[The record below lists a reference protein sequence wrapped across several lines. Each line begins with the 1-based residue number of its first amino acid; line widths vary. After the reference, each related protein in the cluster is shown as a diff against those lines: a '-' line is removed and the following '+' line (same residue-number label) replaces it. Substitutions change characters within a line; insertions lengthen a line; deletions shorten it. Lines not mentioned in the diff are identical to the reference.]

1 MGNKRGFTLFEF
13 LLTLIVILIVIII
26 ALPLLLY
33 AIKNARI
40 SAFKTSASNV
50 LDSAEYYLTKTDY
63 MSIPS
68 EGISIEELDLD
79 IKNNN
84 FDSGLIKETSKNK
97 FELIYLTKNNYCAM
111 GTKDNLRAT
120 DAGCGALDLTAPE
133 YVYVYL
139 TNTSKDSI
147 TILVSTNE
155 TESEIISF
163 EYSIDG
169 GKYIKGIS
177 KNEYT
182 FTSLKEGEHK
192 IKVRVTNE
200 AGLQKE
206 SEIYTFKTN
215 TTSMIKCVE
224 KNKTSGFK
232 KEVNMICTYPTQ
244 KDYIYEYSLDNKNWE
259 TIELDQNQYTFK
271 RSENGTIYTRVL
283 KNNKVIAINT
293 INVDNIDTTLN
304 GAYPELLENMI
315 PVIYDQSRGIWI
327 KADSR
332 IKYFSYENKNYA
344 NAVFVKKN
352 ADTDNPRSKSREY
365 YLSNSAISEEVYEGD
380 IIGYYVW
387 IPRYRYQLFNVS
399 NKKQNPLPI
408 SIEFEGKDTKKAIGQ
423 IDQVYTNNEWYTH
436 PAFSN
441 NGVEYNG
448 FWISKFQN
456 SAGKDSSC
464 YLTGE
469 ASSCNIK
476 SINLYS
482 LPSSNSITNISISTA
497 HLMSS
502 NMMNKNN
509 IYGFKADVY
518 SHVITNLEWGAVAY
532 LTNSNYGINNKL
544 IYGSQDYKANIS
556 NSTTGNITGV
566 YDMSGTLSE
575 MVMAN
580 YNQDAGKDEKD
591 NSGFKDYGEIDWPEY
606 IDYYKGI
613 TSKNRIL
620 GDATGETEGWY
631 DAYHQ
636 FVNGE
641 NPFMIRGGI
650 INNVSSIYNFSNS
663 TGNVRSDVTFRIALV
678 KNENKE

>member
-1 MGNKRGFTLFEF
+1 MKNKRGFTLFEF
-13 LLTLIVILIVIII
+13 LLTLVIILVVI
-26 ALPLLLY
+26 IVALPLLLY
-33 AIKNARI
+33 AIKSARI
-40 SAFKTSASNV
+40 SAFKTSSSNI

-63 MSIPS
+63 MNIPA

-84 FDSGLIKETSKNK
+84 FDGGLIKETSKNK

-133 YVYVYL
+133 HVYIYL
-139 TNTSKDSI
+139 TNTSNDSI
-147 TILVSTNE
+147 TILVSTDE

-163 EYSIDG
+163 EYSIDDS
-169 GKYIKGIS
+169 KYTEEIS

-200 AGLQKE
+200 AGLQTE

-215 TTSMIKCVE
+215 SSSMIKCVE

-232 KEVNMICTYPTQ
+232 TEVNMVCTYPTEEG
-244 KDYIYEYSLDNKNWE
+244 YTYEYSLDNKTWE
-259 TIELDQNQYTFK
+259 TIELDQNQYTFQ
-271 RSENGTIYTRVL
+271 RNQNGTIYTRVL
-283 KNNKVIAINT
+283 KNDKVIAINT
-293 INVDNIDTTLN
+293 ININNIDTTLN

-315 PVIYDQSRGIWI
+315 PIVYDQNKGVWV

-344 NAVFVKKN
+344 NAVFVRKN
-352 ADTDNPRSKSREY
+352 ADTDDPKSKSREY
-365 YLSNSAISEEVYEGD
+365 YLSNTAIGEEVYEGD

-399 NKKQNPLPI
+399 NKSQNPLTI
-408 SIEFEGKDTKKAIGQ
+408 SIEFESKNVKKSVGK
-423 IDQVYTNNEWYTH
+423 IDEVYTNNEWYTH
-436 PAFSN
+436 PAFTN
-441 NGVEYNG
+441 DGVEYNG

-482 LPSSNSITNISISTA
+482 LPYSNSITNVSISTA

-509 IYGFKADVY
+509 IYGFKSDVY

-532 LTNSNYGINNKL
+532 LTNSNYGINNNL
-544 IYGSQDYKANIS
+544 VYSSSDYKVNIS

-566 YDMSGTLSE
+566 YNMSGTLSE

-591 NSGFKDYGEIDWPEY
+591 NSEFKNYGEVDWPEY
-606 IDYYKGI
+606 INYYEGI
-613 TSKNRIL
+613 TSKNRLL
-620 GDATGETEGWY
+620 GDATGETEDWY
-631 DAYHQ
+631 GAYHQ

-650 INNVSSIYNFSNS
+650 MDNISSIYNFSS
-663 TGNVRSDVTFRIALV
+663 WTGNVYANVTFRIALV
-678 KNENKE
+678 KNEVMY